1 MLRVL
6 TLSTLFPTSVR
17 PTNGLFVEQQTLS
30 LAALPGVELE
40 VVSPVAMPLWP
51 LSFHRHYRDNIELPI
66 RECWKGVTIHRPR
79 FRVWPK
85 LTRDAWARVMAQAL
99 LPVLREVRARFP
111 FDVLAAEFFWPDGW
125 AAMALAEALD
135 LPFSIKARGND
146 IDGWDG
152 QFKIRGQMKEAAL
165 AADGLLAV
173 SESLREFM
181 ATLGIPRERVR
192 VHYTGVD
199 RELFRPVDRSSAKA
213 ALGIEGP
220 LLATVGW
227 LVPIKGQRL
236 TLAALEVIPGAV
248 LFVIGNGPDR
258 GALEAQVRDRSLTGR
273 VRFLGNCLHEELPKL
288 LAAADVVVQPS
299 EREGLSNVW
308 VEALACGTP
317 IVTSDVGA
325 AREVIDRAEA
335 GSVVAREP
343 KAIAAAVKAILA
355 DPPAQVAVRAAA
367 ERFSWKRNSREL
379 YEHLSALARN

>member
-6 TLSTLFPTSVR
+6 TLSTLFPTAVR
-17 PTNGLFVEQQTLS
+17 PTYGLFVEQQTLG

-40 VVSPVAMPLWP
+40 VVSPVGMPPWP
-51 LSFHRHYRDNIELPI
+51 LSFHPNYRDNIGLPR

-111 FDVLAAEFFWPDGW
+111 FDVLTAEFFWPDGG

-135 LPFSIKARGND
+135 LPFSIKARGGD
-146 IDGWDG
+146 IDSWPRQSEIGE
-152 QFKIRGQMKEAAL
+152 QMMKAAL
-165 AADGLLAV
+165 AADGLMAV
-173 SESLREFM
+173 SEPLREFM

-192 VHYTGVD
+192 VHHTGVD
-199 RELFRPVDRSSAKA
+199 RERFRPVDRASAKA

-220 LLATVGW
+220 LLATAGW
-227 LVPIKGQRL
+227 LTPIKGQRL
-236 TLAALEVIPGAV
+236 TLAALEEIPGAV
-248 LFVIGNGPDR
+248 LLVIGDGPDR
-258 GALEAQVRDRSLTGR
+258 GALEAQARDRGLTGR
-273 VRFLGNCLHEELPKL
+273 VRFLGNCLHEELPAL
-288 LAAADVVVQPS
+288 LAAADVLVQPS

-317 IVTSDVGA
+317 IVISDVGA
-325 AREVIDRAEA
+325 AREVIDRPEA
-335 GSVVAREP
+335 GRIVGREP
-343 KAIAAAVKAILA
+343 KAIAAAVNAILA
-355 DPPAQVAVRAAA
+355 DPPAQAAVRNAA

-379 YEHLSALARN
+379 YEHLSALARK